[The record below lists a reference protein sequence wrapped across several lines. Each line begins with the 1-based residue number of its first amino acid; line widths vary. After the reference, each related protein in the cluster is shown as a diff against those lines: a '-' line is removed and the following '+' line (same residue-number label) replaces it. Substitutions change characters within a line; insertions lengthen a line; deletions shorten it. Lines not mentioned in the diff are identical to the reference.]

1 MNKLNVVITG
11 TILCTLM
18 SCASI
23 VSKSKWPLSI
33 NSNPSGASITIT
45 NRMGMEVYKGGTP
58 ANVMLASGSTYF
70 KKERYKIHFQMAGYG
85 DHDAFVECHVNGWYW
100 GNLIFGGAI
109 GLLIV
114 DPATGAMYALDREV
128 VIETLSKSTAS
139 INSERKLNVYALNDL
154 PQELRSHLVKI
165 N

>member
-1 MNKLNVVITG
+1 MNKLNLVVIS
-11 TILCTLM
+11 IMLCTLM

-33 NSNPSGASITIT
+33 NSNPSGAFITIT
-45 NRMGMEVYKGGTP
+45 NRMGVEVYKGSTP
-58 ANVMLASGSTYF
+58 ATVMLASGSTYF
-70 KKERYKIHFQMAGYG
+70 KKELYKIHFKMAGYD
-85 DHDAFVECHVNGWYW
+85 DHDAIVECHVNGWYW

-109 GLLIV
+109 GMLIV

-128 VIETLSKSTAS
+128 IIETMSKSTAS
-139 INSERKLNVYALNDL
+139 TTSERKLNVYSLNDL
-154 PQELRSHLVKI
+154 PQEFRTHLIKI